1 VNSSPNADHDE
12 VGRAHPGSI
21 GSTWVPSQGTEH
33 PQATEHRDLND
44 DSGHPWDRWLAWLLE
59 NGPQPFAVIDLE
71 RRIIKANRAF
81 SDLVGYSREELLG
94 MSIFELTAPHSLE
107 VTHRS
112 HAEILASGKNERVL
126 KCYRRKDGSVV
137 PVELMI
143 DVFRDDAGQPQG
155 LYAFI
160 TDISDRVKAEEA
172 LRVSEQRYR
181 QLYDEAPVG
190 YHEIDC
196 ETRIMSINR
205 KACELLGYAPEE
217 LLGRSVLE
225 LIPQAARNDA
235 GRVLREKLAGT
246 RPLVAYQEVL
256 VRSDGTHVPVEIQE
270 REHRDERGGIAGLRS
285 VLQDISER
293 IASEAALVEVE
304 RRTRALFDGIQ
315 DAVFVHDQQGQI
327 LDANPAACR
336 QLGYSRDEL
345 LSMTTGQIDAP
356 EFAAGFEQRLRQQLE
371 QGRLTCEGRHRTKS
385 GREIPVE
392 VTTSTIH
399 FDSQV
404 AVLAVLRD
412 ITERKALERTRRDF
426 AEAQMRNAQ
435 EMELKNQAL
444 SDSEA
449 RYRQLA
455 EGSLDAIIVA
465 DEDARIT
472 LFNPAAEKIF
482 GYEAGDIVGRPLV
495 KLIPRILEAPEPPEA
510 ATPGVAFAD
519 DAGGSNP
526 AAPTAPSPVDRAA
539 DDGVPGGRPLAL
551 SPIVGRTVELI
562 GRKRDGSD
570 FPLEISLSLV
580 ELNGRPQYIGS
591 IRDQTE
597 RQKMRA
603 MLALTDKLASIG
615 LLSAWVAHEINNP
628 LAYVLNNLVVL
639 ERDFKGM
646 LELVNLYETTT
657 ASLVQSDPQA
667 VRRIAELV
675 DAIDWIYIRDN
686 LDRLFERTRAG
697 VKRVASIVEKM
708 RVLARSSTPQWET
721 VSLADLLESA
731 LEIMRGRLHHLRVD
745 VSVQIQS
752 LPAIECVPD
761 QISQVLLNLLINALQ
776 AIESTG
782 RQEGGRIDVEGR
794 TIGPWVSISVR
805 DNGCGIDPR
814 HREKLF
820 DPFFTTK
827 PVGEGTGL
835 GLAISHGIVSGHG
848 GRIEIESRPGEGSCF
863 RVLLPTH
870 HSGSG
875 PPAEANP
882 SFSSPRPA

>member
-1 VNSSPNADHDE
+1 VNSSPNADHND
-12 VGRAHPGSI
+12 VGRAQPESI
-21 GSTWVPSQGTEH
+21 GPGWVPAQGTEH
-33 PQATEHRDLND
+33 RELADESAQ
-44 DSGHPWDRWLAWLLE
+44 PWDRWLGRLLE
-59 NGPQPFAVIDLE
+59 EGPQPFAVIDLQ

-94 MSIFELTAPHSLE
+94 MSILDLTAPQSLE
-107 VTHRS
+107 VTQRS
-112 HAEILASGKNERVL
+112 HAEILATGKNERVI
-126 KCYRRKDGSVV
+126 KGYRRKDGSLV

-143 DVFRDDAGQPQG
+143 DVVRDDAGQPRG

-196 ETRIMSINR
+196 ETRIVSINR
-205 KACELLGYAPEE
+205 KACELLGYAPGD

-225 LIPQAARNDA
+225 LIPQGTRDDA
-235 GRVLREKLAGT
+235 GRVLRGKLAGT

-256 VRSDGTHVPVEIQE
+256 VRSDGTHIPVEIQE
-270 REHRDERGGIAGLRS
+270 REHRDDEGQIAGLRS

-315 DAVFVHDQQGQI
+315 DAVFVHDQEGRI

-336 QLGYSRDEL
+336 QLGYSREEL
-345 LSMTTGQIDAP
+345 LAMTTSQIDEP

-371 QGRLTCEGRHRTKS
+371 EGRLTCEGWHRTKS
-385 GREIPVE
+385 GRQIPVE

-435 EMELKNQAL
+435 EMELKNQEL

-465 DEDARIT
+465 DEDGRIT

-482 GYEAGDIVGRPLV
+482 GYEAGDIVGRPV
-495 KLIPRILEAPEPPEA
+495 VQLIPRILEAPEQPE
-510 ATPGVAFAD
+510 
-519 DAGGSNP
+519 P
-526 AAPTAPSPVDRAA
+526 AAPATTFADGADGADDSHRPHPAFPDSAGDRAFDQEA
-539 DDGVPGGRPLAL
+539 PGDRTLAL
-551 SPIVGRTVELI
+551 SPIMGRTVELI
-562 GRKRDGSD
+562 GRKRDGSE
-570 FPLEISLSLV
+570 FPLEISLSPV
-580 ELNGRPQYIGS
+580 EMNGRPQYIGS

-597 RQKMRA
+597 RQRMRA

-646 LELVNLYETTT
+646 LELVNLYESTTS
-657 ASLVQSDPQA
+657 SLEQSDPEA

-675 DAIDWIYIRDN
+675 DAVDWIYIRDN
-686 LDRLFERTRAG
+686 LDRMFERTRAG

-721 VSLADLLESA
+721 VSLADLVESA
-731 LEIMRGRLHHLRVD
+731 LEIMRGRLHHLRVE
-745 VSVQIQS
+745 VSVQIQN
-752 LPAIECVPD
+752 LPPIECVPD

-794 TIGPWVSISVR
+794 MLGPWVCISVR

-863 RVLLPTH
+863 RILLASH
-870 HSGSG
+870 HTGSG